1 MRIEKR
7 LLCPGSQLVLPIVDL
22 GNAAP
27 CWPRLYWAEASS
39 AVTAWASWLGTVTS
53 TSRCSLV
60 LGVSAVPSLS
70 LTTHFRLEN

>member
-1 MRIEKR
+1 MRIEKQ
-7 LLCPGSQLVLPIVDL
+7 LLCPGNQFVLLIVDS

-39 AVTAWASWLGTVTS
+39 AVTAWASWLGIVTS
-53 TSRCSLV
+53 ISRYSLE

-70 LTTHFRLEN
+70 LTIHFRLEN

>member
-7 LLCPGSQLVLPIVDL
+7 LLCPGNQPVLLIADS

-39 AVTAWASWLGTVTS
+39 AATAWASWPGIVTS
-53 TSRCSLV
+53 ISRYSLE
-60 LGVSAVPSLS
+60 LDVSAVPSLS
-70 LTTHFRLEN
+70 LTIHFHPEN

>member
-7 LLCPGSQLVLPIVDL
+7 LLCPGNQLVLLMVDS

-39 AVTAWASWLGTVTS
+39 AVTAWASWLGIVTS
-53 TSRCSLV
+53 ISRYSLELV
-60 LGVSAVPSLS
+60 VSAVPSLS
-70 LTTHFRLEN
+70 STIHFRLEN